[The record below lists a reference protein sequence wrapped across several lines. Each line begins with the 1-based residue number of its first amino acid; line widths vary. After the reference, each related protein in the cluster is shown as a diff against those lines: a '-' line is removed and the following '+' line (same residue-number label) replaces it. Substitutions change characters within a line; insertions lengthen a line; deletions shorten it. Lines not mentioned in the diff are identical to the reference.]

1 MLGEWY
7 NGPGPGVSVHAS
19 ALAFGP
25 DGSLYYSVNESS
37 VSGVR
42 RIDPTGVYS
51 TVVGYASGPSNG
63 PPSGYAGDGALAT
76 DPSVRLSATGG
87 GIRVASDGTLYIADT
102 GNHRVRRVDPR
113 GVISTIAG
121 NGAACGQ
128 PYADGTPAASAA
140 LQPNDVAVMQ
150 DGTPLI
156 ADGCSCRVVAIN
168 PNGTLRTVVGD
179 PTVNQGSPA
188 YGNSNCTTQTTV
200 LQNNI
205 PSLGGGHMF
214 LSGDPAR
221 IDVGPDGTIYMLAPA
236 TYGVRTAGPDGV
248 FRILVNVLNVAGA
261 PGDNGPPEVASLG
274 TQASGISL
282 SPNGAV
288 YITELFNSLNVR
300 RLAPSM
306 PGYPADPT
314 QTQAIPS
321 EDGSEIYIFNSLG
334 RHLDTYETVTGT
346 DIAHFQYG
354 DPTGTLLTGIQ
365 NAYGEWTTIQ
375 RDSSGNPQSIT
386 SPFGQVTS
394 LTLDGNGYL
403 ATVSQSNGTEN
414 ETVAL
419 NHSSAGLLQT
429 LTDPNAQDT
438 QSQGSHTHSFQYS
451 TEGYLTSDADPIGA
465 TQTLT
470 RTSAPATTPA
480 SDPPS
485 WTVTYASAQG
495 HVTQYAM
502 SGTEDTSLTTTVT
515 SPSGATSQS
524 VRGQTATSS
533 TSLGGGLTVTNSLA
547 GDPRFGM
554 GSPYASSTSVQ
565 ISGVG
570 TSTVYRNRTAIA
582 ANETADAGAAAGIAQ
597 LAQQTD
603 QVSIG
608 DLNFG
613 VANTFTS
620 TYQWANPNPGGTLTT
635 TSPLG
640 RVTTSNLDGHGR
652 VTQWQV
658 QPRTG
663 ETQLATVNIAYDS
676 DANEG
681 RVLNITAGIPG
692 STTVPSRTTAFG
704 YYATDTGFVQS
715 VTDPA
720 GAQATFV
727 RDGIGRV
734 LNQTLN
740 SDPTTQIG
748 FNYDLNGNLT
758 ALTPPGRSSHG
769 LSYFPTNLLNVYLP
783 PASSADAGAST
794 TNTSYT
800 YNGDTA
806 ETMEAR
812 PDGTTSVAYDY
823 YGRLATI
830 SGTSTDP
837 LVGGTPHTIS
847 YTYDSF
853 DRVSTIV
860 SDSGTAGSTLSYT
873 YAGPLLQSVT
883 WSGAVAGSVSRT
895 YDPAHAMR
903 PLSLTLAGASGSQV
917 VNYGYNNDYLLT
929 SAGPAAGGMSYP
941 REVST
946 GLPLAGPTTTLGSL
960 SESYGASGSP
970 GFNAFGELL
979 AFSCSCPSC
988 GANSGTG
995 YAVQYGRD
1003 SAGRIKQ
1010 KTETVTG
1017 GASPGTTTTT
1027 YTYDANERL
1036 WTATTG
1042 TTTTTWVYDSN
1053 GNRTTRNGVVVA
1065 TFDPQDRLLTYV
1077 SPING
1082 ASTYTYTNNGDL
1094 QTRSSPVTG
1103 QFTYTYDLFGRL
1115 IGVNAAGV
1123 QVTYVNDG
1131 VGRRVGRYVG
1141 AIGQQFLYDGDK
1153 VVAELDANGNLV
1165 SVFVYGL
1172 KPNVPDYM
1180 IRIGSNPGT
1189 YRILSDSL
1197 GSVRMV
1203 VNASTG
1209 AIAQQISYDEWGNVT
1224 SVPIDIANPTYYTWV
1239 GFQPFGYAGGLF
1251 DRATGLVHFGARDYD
1266 PDTGRWTR
1274 KDPIGFDG
1282 RDTNLYRYVDD
1293 DPINNVDTSGHG
1305 ITANQS
1311 WAEAQIAIAEA
1322 GGDAFTTVVSGAVA
1336 LGVLAHAVATP
1347 AISCPLPTQPYVVP
1361 ALPVVWS
1368 IKKAP
1373 PRPPLSNRPYP
1384 KGDGTTAPEP
1394 DWEWKGPDAPGGNQ
1408 GGWVSPDGSESLH
1421 PDLDHPPPVGPH
1433 WDWTGPGGQWRIF
1446 PDGRIVPKKENESNL
1461 DSGRQSCARVH
1472 PFPARVEPSF
1482 GQRRALCGG
1491 PRRWCHGCAR
1501 PGAALARSLRVSSC
1515 GVRSQCVA
1523 GQLGRGRRP
1532 RRVGPVNR

>member
-1 MLGEWY
+1 
-7 NGPGPGVSVHAS
+7 
-19 ALAFGP
+19 
-25 DGSLYYSVNESS
+25 
-37 VSGVR
+37 
-42 RIDPTGVYS
+42 
-51 TVVGYASGPSNG
+51 
-63 PPSGYAGDGALAT
+63 
-76 DPSVRLSATGG
+76 
-87 GIRVASDGTLYIADT
+87 
-102 GNHRVRRVDPR
+102 
-113 GVISTIAG
+113 
-121 NGAACGQ
+121 
-128 PYADGTPAASAA
+128 
-140 LQPNDVAVMQ
+140 
-150 DGTPLI
+150 
-156 ADGCSCRVVAIN
+156 
-168 PNGTLRTVVGD
+168 
-179 PTVNQGSPA
+179 
-188 YGNSNCTTQTTV
+188 
-200 LQNNI
+200 
-205 PSLGGGHMF
+205 
-214 LSGDPAR
+214 
-221 IDVGPDGTIYMLAPA
+221 
-236 TYGVRTAGPDGV
+236 
-248 FRILVNVLNVAGA
+248 
-261 PGDNGPPEVASLG
+261 
-274 TQASGISL
+274 
-282 SPNGAV
+282 
-288 YITELFNSLNVR
+288 
-300 RLAPSM
+300 
-306 PGYPADPT
+306 
-314 QTQAIPS
+314 
-321 EDGSEIYIFNSLG
+321 
-334 RHLDTYETVTGT
+334 
-346 DIAHFQYG
+346 
-354 DPTGTLLTGIQ
+354 
-365 NAYGEWTTIQ
+365 
-375 RDSSGNPQSIT
+375 
-386 SPFGQVTS
+386 
-394 LTLDGNGYL
+394 
-403 ATVSQSNGTEN
+403 
-414 ETVAL
+414 
-419 NHSSAGLLQT
+419 
-429 LTDPNAQDT
+429 
-438 QSQGSHTHSFQYS
+438 
-451 TEGYLTSDADPIGA
+451 
-465 TQTLT
+465 
-470 RTSAPATTPA
+470 
-480 SDPPS
+480 
-485 WTVTYASAQG
+485 
-495 HVTQYAM
+495 
-502 SGTEDTSLTTTVT
+502 
-515 SPSGATSQS
+515 
-524 VRGQTATSS
+524 
-533 TSLGGGLTVTNSLA
+533 
-547 GDPRFGM
+547 
-554 GSPYASSTSVQ
+554 
-565 ISGVG
+565 
-570 TSTVYRNRTAIA
+570 
-582 ANETADAGAAAGIAQ
+582 
-597 LAQQTD
+597 
-603 QVSIG
+603 
-608 DLNFG
+608 
-613 VANTFTS
+613 
-620 TYQWANPNPGGTLTT
+620 
-635 TSPLG
+635 
-640 RVTTSNLDGHGR
+640 
-652 VTQWQV
+652 
-658 QPRTG
+658 
-663 ETQLATVNIAYDS
+663 
-676 DANEG
+676 
-681 RVLNITAGIPG
+681 
-692 STTVPSRTTAFG
+692 
-704 YYATDTGFVQS
+704 
-715 VTDPA
+715 
-720 GAQATFV
+720 
-727 RDGIGRV
+727 
-734 LNQTLN
+734 
-740 SDPTTQIG
+740 
-748 FNYDLNGNLT
+748 
-758 ALTPPGRSSHG
+758 
-769 LSYFPTNLLNVYLP
+769 
-783 PASSADAGAST
+783 
-794 TNTSYT
+794 
-800 YNGDTA
+800 
-806 ETMEAR
+806 MEAR

-853 DRVSTIV
+853 DCVSTIV

-1446 PDGRIVPKKENESNL
+1446 PDGRIVPKKKMKATWIPVDNRAREYIRSQLAWSHRLGKDVLSAVDLADGVTAALVPEQHSPDLYEFRHAVFVPNVSRDSWDVDGGHVES
-1461 DSGRQSCARVH
+1461 V
-1472 PFPARVEPSF
+1472 PSTAESATAWV
-1482 GQRRALCGG
+1482 RRALESN
-1491 PRRWCHGCAR
+1491 PDRAFVSESWLLRKHTL
-1501 PGAALARSLRVSSC
+1501 PGALDVVHARTSTCDEFVYHWAVGGDSSDNVLSAVSAAYPVPLGYAVLSVVPDATALLGGGALGAASILSIARATEAIFVGAYDGESLLVWLRG
-1515 GVRSQCVA
+1515 GVELALRDED
-1523 GQLGRGRRP
+1523 LL
-1532 RRVGPVNR
+1532 